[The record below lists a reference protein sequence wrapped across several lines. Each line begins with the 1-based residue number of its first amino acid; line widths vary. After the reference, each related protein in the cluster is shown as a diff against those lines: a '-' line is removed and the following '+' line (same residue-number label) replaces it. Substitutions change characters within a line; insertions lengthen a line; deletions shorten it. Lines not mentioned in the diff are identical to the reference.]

1 MFKKNYLRLFKY
13 FTGNLKIISPLKTKI
28 LYIIHPLVTDR
39 LMTQISIILE
49 DLQNLVTDRLMTQIS
64 IILEDSQNLVT
75 AITILYIDDDN
86 KPMYIQAIQYEGYML
101 TLALVICYLISVSQL
116 FYLFCSCI

>member
-1 MFKKNYLRLFKY
+1 MFKKIYLRLFKY

-28 LYIIHPLVTDR
+28 LYIIHP
-39 LMTQISIILE
+39 
-49 DLQNLVTDRLMTQIS
+49 LVTDRLMTQIS